1 MHMIT
6 ANDLKVKGVP
16 VLDEALSAHREAIIT
31 VRGQARYVVL
41 SMETYDR
48 LRELELDPFHPSLRL
63 HKLEGRMSQLHSISI
78 NLSYR
83 VVIHFLIADDEI
95 VPVDIGDHDRVYR

>member
-16 VLDEALSAHREAIIT
+16 VLDEALSAHGEAVIT

-41 SMETYDR
+41 YMETYDR
-48 LRELELDPFHPSLRL
+48 LRELELDAALAEAKADL
-63 HKLEGRMSQLHSISI
+63 AAGRVHRDSVDEHIARIST
-78 NLSYR
+78 
-83 VVIHFLIADDEI
+83 
-95 VPVDIGDHDRVYR
+95 

>member
-16 VLDEALSAHREAIIT
+16 VLDDAINEYGEAVIT

-41 SMETYDR
+41 SMEAYDR
-48 LRELELDPFHPSLRL
+48 LRELELDAALAETRRD
-63 HKLEGRMSQLHSISI
+63 LEAGRARQES
-78 NLSYR
+78 
-83 VVIHFLIADDEI
+83 VADHI
-95 VPVDIGDHDRVYR
+95 KRITA